1 MTLYIEFHI
10 NQRKMKE
17 ITTILG
23 LLLRKYFG
31 ILCLAKILTSIC
43 GHPLLLKQ
51 KYTYAHKLKTLF
63 EDLLSIC
70 SGFHEKAG
78 D

>member
-31 ILCLAKILTSIC
+31 ILCFSKILTSIC
-43 GHPLLLKQ
+43 GHPLPLKQ
-51 KYTYAHKLKTLF
+51 KYTYA
-63 EDLLSIC
+63 
-70 SGFHEKAG
+70 A
-78 D
+78 